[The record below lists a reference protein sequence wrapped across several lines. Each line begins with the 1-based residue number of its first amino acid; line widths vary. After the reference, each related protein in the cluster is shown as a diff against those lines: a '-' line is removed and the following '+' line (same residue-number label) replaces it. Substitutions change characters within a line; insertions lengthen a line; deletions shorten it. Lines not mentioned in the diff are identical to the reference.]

1 MYNQFLNSHLN
12 KILGAGCGQKKKTAC
27 ADYTRMEDTS
37 VKAEYSEIHSPISYS
52 IAGTVGGLISVTVGH
67 PLDTIK
73 VRLQTTAILAQRTK
87 FRGTLDCIS
96 QTVRKEGALALFKG
110 LSPHL
115 LLSVPVASLTFWGY
129 GMGLKL
135 QSKDQNFDALTPLE
149 IFNAGLFSG
158 TCVAAVVVPFYLVK
172 CRLQVQ
178 QMSSANVKYK
188 GPATLAFHI
197 FQTRGIR
204 GLYRGL
210 SANLLTAPAT
220 GCYFV
225 SYEYLT
231 RALTPAGTSRD
242 DVGSLQVLVAGGV
255 AGTIWWLVGLPADV
269 LASRIWTAPEGK
281 YPRGVRDAL
290 RELLRNEGAV
300 ALYKGLVP
308 VLLRAAPEGAALFWG
323 YEVTL
328 KAINWMSRVFSPSD
342 E

>member
-1 MYNQFLNSHLN
+1 
-12 KILGAGCGQKKKTAC
+12 
-27 ADYTRMEDTS
+27 MEDASIKTEFS
-37 VKAEYSEIHSPISYS
+37 QIHSPISYS
-52 IAGTVGGLISVTVGH
+52 IAGTVGGLLSVTVGH

-73 VRLQTTAILAQRTK
+73 VRLQTTAILAHKTK
-87 FRGTLDCIS
+87 FSGTLDCIM
-96 QTVRKEGALALFKG
+96 QTVRKEGTLALFKG

-115 LLSVPVASLTFWGY
+115 LLSVPVKTLSFWGY

-149 IFNAGLFSG
+149 ILNAGLFSG
-158 TCVAAVVVPFYLVK
+158 ICVATADVPFYLVK
-172 CRLQVQ
+172 CRLQVEQ
-178 QMSSANVKYK
+178 KSSASVKYK
-188 GPATLAFHI
+188 GPAELAVHI
-197 FQTRGIR
+197 FRTRGIR

-231 RALTPAGTSRD
+231 RALTPAGTLRD
-242 DVGSLQVLVAGGV
+242 DVGSLPVLVAGGI

-290 RELLRNEGAV
+290 RDLLRNEGV
-300 ALYKGLVP
+300 FALYKGIVP
-308 VLLRAAPEGAALFWG
+308 ALLRAAPEGAAMFWG

-328 KAINWMSRVFSPSD
+328 KAINWLSRILSREEASP
-342 E
+342 

>member
-1 MYNQFLNSHLN
+1 
-12 KILGAGCGQKKKTAC
+12 
-27 ADYTRMEDTS
+27 MEDTS
-37 VKAEYSEIHSPISYS
+37 IKTEHSEIHSPISYS
-52 IAGTVGGLISVTVGH
+52 IAGTVGGLISVTVVH

-87 FRGTLDCIS
+87 FRGTFDCIA

-115 LLSVPVASLTFWGY
+115 LVSVPVASMTFWGY

-135 QSKDQNFDALTPLE
+135 QSKDQNFDALTHLQ

-158 TCVAAVVVPFYLVK
+158 TFVAAVVVPFYLVK
-172 CRLQVQ
+172 CRMQVQ

-188 GPATLAFHI
+188 GPVTLAFHI
-197 FQTRGIR
+197 FRTNGVR
-204 GLYRGL
+204 GLYRGFF
-210 SANLLTAPAT
+210 ANLLTAPAT

-231 RALTPAGTSRD
+231 RALLPAVTSRD
-242 DVGSLQVLVAGGV
+242 DVGFLPVLVAGGV
-255 AGTIWWLVGLPADV
+255 AGTIWWLVGLPGDV
-269 LASRIWTAPEGK
+269 LATRIWTAPDGK

-290 RELLRNEGAV
+290 RELLRNEGGF

-308 VLLRAAPEGAALFWG
+308 VLLRALPEGAALFWG
-323 YEVTL
+323 YEITL
-328 KAINWMSRVFSPSD
+328 KAINWMSRTFSPSS

>member
-1 MYNQFLNSHLN
+1 MGEAS
-12 KILGAGCGQKKKTAC
+12 IE
-27 ADYTRMEDTS
+27 MEH
-37 VKAEYSEIHSPISYS
+37 SEIHSPISYS
-52 IAGTVGGLISVTVGH
+52 IAGTVGGLFSVTVGH

-73 VRLQTTAILAQRTK
+73 VRLQTTAILAQKTK
-87 FRGTLDCIS
+87 FRGTFDCIM
-96 QTVRKEGALALFKG
+96 QTVRREGALALFKG

-135 QSKDQNFDALTPLE
+135 QSKDQNFDALTPVE
-149 IFNAGLFSG
+149 IFNAGLISG
-158 TCVAAVVVPFYLVK
+158 TCVSAVVVPFYLVK

-178 QMSSANVKYK
+178 QLSSASAQYK
-188 GPATLAFHI
+188 GPTSLAFHI
-197 FQTRGIR
+197 FRTNGVR

-220 GCYFV
+220 GCYFL

-231 RALTPAGTSRD
+231 RALLPAGTSRD
-242 DVGSLQVLVAGGV
+242 DVGSLPVLIAGGI
-255 AGTIWWLVGLPADV
+255 AGTVWWLVGLPADV
-269 LASRIWTAPEGK
+269 LTSRIWTAPEGK

-290 RELLRNEGAV
+290 RELVRNEGV
-300 ALYKGLVP
+300 FALYKGIVP

-323 YEVTL
+323 YEITL
-328 KAINWMSRVFSPSD
+328 KAINWMSKTLSPTS

>member
-1 MYNQFLNSHLN
+1 MGDSN
-12 KILGAGCGQKKKTAC
+12 IKK
-27 ADYTRMEDTS
+27 EH
-37 VKAEYSEIHSPISYS
+37 SEIHSPLSYS

-73 VRLQTTAILAQRTK
+73 VRLQTTAILAQQTK
-87 FRGTLDCIS
+87 FRGTLDCIR

-110 LSPHL
+110 LTPHL
-115 LLSVPVASLTFWGY
+115 LLSVPVASLVFWGY

-135 QSKDQNFDALTPLE
+135 QSKDQDFDALTPAQ

-158 TCVAAVVVPFYLVK
+158 TFVAAVTVPFYLVK

-178 QMSSANVKYK
+178 QMSSSDMRYQ
-188 GPATLAFHI
+188 GPVTLAWHI
-197 FQTRGIR
+197 FRTNGIR

-220 GCYFV
+220 GYYFL

-231 RALTPAGTSRD
+231 RALLPEGTSRD
-242 DVGSLQVLVAGGV
+242 DVGSVPVLVAGGV

-281 YPRGVRDAL
+281 YPRGLRDAL
-290 RELLRNEGAV
+290 RELVRNEGVV

-328 KAINWMSRVFSPSD
+328 KGINWIARVFSPPT